1 MDFRNFDYGY
11 PFRVIA
17 EEVNRFRGRQRRKRE
32 LKVMFSKKYRRL
44 KRKNPKTVFLVLTP
58 EHENLGDHAI
68 AFAET
73 ELLKKLGIDYVEI
86 TGRQLEELQA
96 YHLLGIMNRC
106 PILINGGGNLGTL
119 WLEVERIQQQIIQ
132 NNPDSLIVIL
142 PNTIFY
148 EDSAWGRFELEKSEK
163 VFNGHKKLLLYARE
177 PLSYRIM
184 KQAYHNVKLSP
195 DMVLFLNKSEENME
209 RHGCLLCLRK
219 DIEKIRTEE
228 EDIAVLQSAEQL
240 FPCAVK
246 KYDTIAEQCISIKHR
261 KEALEKTF
269 KSFSGAELVITDRL
283 HGMIFCAIT
292 GTPCVVL
299 DSKSPKLRGCYEWIK
314 DLEYIRFI
322 EDASQIAETYRQ
334 IPKKTF
340 HYDERRFEKEYQELA
355 NDILS
360 IFSKGEKPWLK

>member
-11 PFRVIA
+11 PFRVIT
-17 EEVNRFRGRQRRKRE
+17 EEMNRFRGRQRRKRE
-32 LKVMFSKKYRRL
+32 LKVMFLKKYRRL

-86 TGRQLEELQA
+86 TGKQLEELRN
-96 YHLLGIMNRC
+96 YNLLGILDAK
-106 PILINGGGNLGTL
+106 PIFLQGGGYLGTL
-119 WLEVERIQQQIIQ
+119 WKESEILFRQILKANPNARIV
-132 NNPDSLIVIL
+132 LF
-142 PNTIFY
+142 PNTIYY
-148 EDSAWGRFELEKSEK
+148 EPNAEGRAFFENSVICYNNHKS
-163 VFNGHKKLLLYARE
+163 LYLYARE
-177 PLSYRIM
+177 KISFEQMCRYY
-184 KQAYHNVKLSP
+184 KNVKLIPDIVLSLNRCTRGETRSGCVVCLRNDCERTRTAEEEAIIYQQARNLFHEKVTAT
-195 DMVLFLNKSEENME
+195 DMVASE
-209 RHGCLLCLRK
+209 C
-219 DIEKIRTEE
+219 IPVEKRESVL
-228 EDIAVLQSAEQL
+228 EDKLAE
-240 FPCAVK
+240 
-246 KYDTIAEQCISIKHR
+246 
-261 KEALEKTF
+261 
-269 KSFSGAELVITDRL
+269 FSNAELVITDRL